1 MNTNRAINIGLGIVL
16 VAASLVLLGEMWLVW
31 ILHDG
36 CGATWAQ
43 IWDGTACKYFGPG
56 AL

>member
-1 MNTNRAINIGLGIVL
+1 MNTNRALNIGLGVLL
-16 VAASLVLLGEMWLVW
+16 VAASLVLLCEIWLAW
-31 ILHDG
+31 MLHDG

-43 IWDGTACKYFGPG
+43 IWDGTACKNFGPS